1 MNCIY
6 KNALFTDFYELTMA
20 QGYWKRQMTM
30 PVVFDYFFRKHPFNG
45 GYSVFAGL
53 ATLIE
58 ALEEFSFSQDDLEYL
73 STLGIFENEFLHFL
87 SSFRFRGTIYAARE
101 GEIIFPQEPVVR
113 IEADL
118 ISAQIIEGLVL
129 NVLNF
134 QTLIATKTA
143 RIWNASHRG
152 SIMEFGLRRAQ
163 GADGAL
169 SASRAAFIGGA
180 MGTSNTLAG
189 KEYGISVLGTMAHS
203 WVMSYPSELDAFNAY
218 AEIYPQNTTFLI
230 DTYNSLES
238 GIINAI
244 EVGKKLKEKG
254 YSFGVRLD
262 SGDIDYLSRAIRAR
276 LDEAGFMDAKIVV
289 SNELDE
295 EIIESLVD
303 DGAPIDIWGVGTN
316 LVTGGNEAAFAG
328 VYKLAAIDSEDR
340 LRPVMKFSD
349 NPEKSTNPGI
359 KNLWRLYDENG
370 AARLDLISCQDE
382 KIQEGLE
389 YIVHH
394 PSADWRRLKITPARV
409 EHLLF
414 KVMDKGNRTETLPN
428 IKQIQA
434 FMKERIQT
442 FDSTYLRLLN
452 PHIYK
457 VSITDRLYDLKVYLI
472 NSFLKHKLSRN

>member
-1 MNCIY
+1 
-6 KNALFTDFYELTMA
+6 
-20 QGYWKRQMTM
+20 
-30 PVVFDYFFRKHPFNG
+30 
-45 GYSVFAGL
+45 
-53 ATLIE
+53 
-58 ALEEFSFSQDDLEYL
+58 
-73 STLGIFENEFLHFL
+73 
-87 SSFRFRGTIYAARE
+87 
-101 GEIIFPQEPVVR
+101 
-113 IEADL
+113 
-118 ISAQIIEGLVL
+118 
-129 NVLNF
+129 
-134 QTLIATKTA
+134 
-143 RIWNASHRG
+143 
-152 SIMEFGLRRAQ
+152 
-163 GADGAL
+163 
-169 SASRAAFIGGA
+169 
-180 MGTSNTLAG
+180 
-189 KEYGISVLGTMAHS
+189 
-203 WVMSYPSELDAFNAY
+203 
-218 AEIYPQNTTFLI
+218 
-230 DTYNSLES
+230 
-238 GIINAI
+238 
-244 EVGKKLKEKG
+244 
-254 YSFGVRLD
+254 
-262 SGDIDYLSRAIRAR
+262 
-276 LDEAGFMDAKIVV
+276 MDAKIVV

-414 KVMDKGNRTETLPN
+414 KVMDRGNRTETLPN